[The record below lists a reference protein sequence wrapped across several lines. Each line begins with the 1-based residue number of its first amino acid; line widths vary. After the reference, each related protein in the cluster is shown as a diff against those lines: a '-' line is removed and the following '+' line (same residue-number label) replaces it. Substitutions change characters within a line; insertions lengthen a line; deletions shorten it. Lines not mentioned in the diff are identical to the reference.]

1 MRFVGNLRT
10 IRVDLNRFRKDL
22 EIELRELIAR
32 SAFAWLNAA
41 LEPIPIWSGASRSTF
56 ADLAARINFQLS
68 VQPDSDAPNRT
79 QLGRQ
84 TSTGDL
90 EIDPTV
96 GVAYFR
102 YSTTLR
108 HLIFN
113 EFNANPDSDP
123 NVRAPESI
131 EGTPYGFREKARR
144 AWQEVAN
151 EARLPIPRFRVGQ
164 ILRIS

>member
-1 MRFVGNLRT
+1 MRFVGTLKT

-41 LEPIPIWSGASRSTF
+41 LEPIPVWSGASRSTF

-68 VQPDSDAPNRT
+68 VQPDTGAPNRT

-90 EIDPTV
+90 EIDAAT
-96 GVAYFR
+96 GIAYFR

-113 EFNANPDSDP
+113 EFNANPDADP
-123 NVRAPESI
+123 NARAPENI
-131 EGTPYGFREKARR
+131 EGTPYGFREKARQ
-144 AWQEVAN
+144 AWQEVAD
-151 EARLPIPRFRVGQ
+151 EARLPVPRFRVSP
-164 ILRIS
+164 IRIS